1 MNDALYHKAVMRM
14 AATAKGAG
22 GLEPADASA
31 IADNPLC
38 GDRVTMDVTVAGGAV
53 TGVGHKVRGCVLC
66 QASAS
71 AIGTHAP
78 GQTPA
83 ALREV
88 RAAVAAMLNGGPSG
102 SGPAGSGPAGSGS
115 ADRPAPPWTA
125 DMEAFQPVADHK
137 SRHQCVLLPFDAPL
151 DAVEKA
157 EAI

>member
-22 GLEPADASA
+22 GLEPSDASA
-31 IADNPLC
+31 VADNPLC
-38 GDRVTMDVTVAGGAV
+38 GDRVTMDVTLAGGAV

-78 GQTPA
+78 GQTPT

-88 RAAVAAMLNGGPSG
+88 RAAVEAMLNGGPSG
-102 SGPAGSGPAGSGS
+102 SGPSGPGS
-115 ADRPAPPWTA
+115 AGPGPGPAPPWTE
-125 DMEAFQPVADHK
+125 DMEAFQPVAAHK
-137 SRHQCVLLPFDAPL
+137 SRHQCVLLPFDALL

-157 EAI
+157 EAS